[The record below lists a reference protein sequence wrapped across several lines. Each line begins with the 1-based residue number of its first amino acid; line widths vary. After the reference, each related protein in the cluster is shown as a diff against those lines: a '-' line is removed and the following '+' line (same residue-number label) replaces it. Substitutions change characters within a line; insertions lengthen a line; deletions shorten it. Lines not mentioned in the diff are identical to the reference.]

1 VSTQLHG
8 VVNRLTALGIPAG
21 RCGVGGGVR
30 LDQKQSSV
38 RQWPGMRS
46 EYAWLPPDGTVTTT
60 EPYQV
65 GVSFSAHTQAM
76 YERAGRA
83 RRLDIPAGTVFL
95 NGHQR
100 VRWAEVTEPT
110 EALEIYPDLGLL
122 RTVTETPATE
132 PIEIRPEAAV
142 RDSLVLGMAA
152 VLKRVHVG
160 GGDLD
165 ELAASTLAHR
175 LAHHV
180 ADHYGH
186 RRSTRRP
193 TVGGLDR
200 TLIERVGAYVD
211 DRLGEPLLLDD
222 LAAEARL
229 SAFHFARC
237 FKATT
242 GLTPHEFVT
251 MRRMERAKTLLL
263 TTRDSVF
270 EVAYAVGFSNVGHF
284 RRLLRRY
291 TGFAPADLRA
301 R

>member
-1 VSTQLHG
+1 VF
-8 VVNRLTALGIPAG
+8 GILAS
-21 RCGVGGGVR
+21 RCGVGRGVR

-65 GVSFSAHTQAM
+65 GVSFSAHTRAI
-76 YERAGRA
+76 YERDGRA
-83 RRLDIPAGTVFL
+83 GYLDIPAGTVFL
-95 NGHQR
+95 NGDQQI
-100 VRWAEVTEPT
+100 RWAEVTEPT
-110 EALEIYPDLGLL
+110 EALEIYPDLNLL
-122 RTVTETPATE
+122 RTITETPTTE
-132 PIEIRPEAAV
+132 PIEIRPEAAI
-142 RDSLVLGMAA
+142 RDSMVLGMAA

-160 GGDLD
+160 GADLD

-175 LAHHV
+175 LADHV

-186 RRSTRRP
+186 RRRTRRP
-193 TVGGLDR
+193 RVGGLDR
-200 TLIERVGAYVD
+200 TLVERVGAYVD

-237 FKATT
+237 FKTTT
-242 GLTPHEFVT
+242 GLTPHEYVT